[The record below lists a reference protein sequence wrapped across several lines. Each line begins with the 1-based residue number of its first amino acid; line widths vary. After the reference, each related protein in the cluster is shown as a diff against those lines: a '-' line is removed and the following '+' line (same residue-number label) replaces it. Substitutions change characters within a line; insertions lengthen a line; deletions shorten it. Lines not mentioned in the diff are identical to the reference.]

1 MKKKPKNGENIWKK
15 LYRLYFL
22 KNSYNSIIRQA
33 NLKVGKRFKQLPLER
48 RHINDQ
54 WKMAEENIWRRQ
66 KYSLS

>member
-1 MKKKPKNGENIWKK
+1 MEKIFGRTCTDYI
-15 LYRLYFL
+15 FL